1 MESDKGD
8 PEGSGGSSE
17 PPPHLVSV
25 ELLLKPL
32 KGSQNP
38 RVYQEQA
45 VRSLCL
51 SFPTCEVWDRLALPY
66 RDRRGPE
73 GGALVPQTST
83 WHRNMSV
90 DSAQISQD

>member
-8 PEGSGGSSE
+8 PEGSGGSSG

-38 RVYQEQA
+38 RVYQE
-45 VRSLCL
+45 
-51 SFPTCEVWDRLALPY
+51 F
-66 RDRRGPE
+66 
-73 GGALVPQTST
+73 VPQFP
-83 WHRNMSV
+83 HL
-90 DSAQISQD
+90 